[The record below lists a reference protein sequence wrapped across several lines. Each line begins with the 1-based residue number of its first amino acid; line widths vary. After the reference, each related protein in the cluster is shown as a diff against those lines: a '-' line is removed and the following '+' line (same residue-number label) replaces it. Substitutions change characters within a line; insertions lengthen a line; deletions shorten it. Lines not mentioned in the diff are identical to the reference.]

1 MSAKQLLPFL
11 LIALLTACKKD
22 ENEFSE
28 VPEIEFVSITPSVVD
43 QFTDPVT
50 ITLRYKDGDGDLGE
64 NDADARNCFIT
75 DNRIGI
81 EYEYRIRQLA
91 PDGASIPIQGT
102 LDVQLGG
109 QGITDTAA
117 ATQSTS
123 FTVVV
128 RDRAGHQSNA
138 VTTGSIT
145 IVR

>member
-1 MSAKQLLPFL
+1 MSAKQLLPLL

-22 ENEFSE
+22 ENEFSDI
-28 VPEIEFVSITPSVVD
+28 PEIEFVSITPSVVD

-64 NDADARNCFIT
+64 NDTDARNCFIT

-91 PDGASIPIQGT
+91 PEGASIPIQGT

>member
-1 MSAKQLLPFL
+1 MSVKRLFPLL
-11 LIALLTACKKD
+11 LITLFTACKKD
-22 ENEFSE
+22 ANEFSE
-28 VPEIEFVSITPSVVD
+28 VPEIEFVSISPTVVD
-43 QFTDPVT
+43 QYTDPVT

-64 NDADARNCFIT
+64 NDADVRNCFIT

-81 EYEYRIRQLA
+81 RYEYRIRQLA
-91 PDGASIPIQGT
+91 PDGASVPIQGT

-117 ATQSTS
+117 TSQPAS

-128 RDRAGHQSNA
+128 RDRAGHESNA
-138 VTTGSIT
+138 VSTGSIT

>member
-1 MSAKQLLPFL
+1 MSAKQLLPLL

-28 VPEIEFVSITPSVVD
+28 VPEIEFVSITPGVVD

-64 NDADARNCFIT
+64 NDADARNCVIT

>member
-1 MSAKQLLPFL
+1 MSAKQLLPLL

-22 ENEFSE
+22 ENEFSDI
-28 VPEIEFVSITPSVVD
+28 PEIEFVSITPSVVD

-64 NDADARNCFIT
+64 NDTDARNCFIT

-91 PDGASIPIQGT
+91 PEGASIPIQGT

-117 ATQSTS
+117 TTQSTT